1 MAYKRKSW
9 QEKFESIIQFEVKL
23 TDKKFADIPEGAKML
38 IATPKIIE
46 DYIFQIP
53 EGTETDL
60 KTIRKD
66 LALQFGAE
74 YTCPVTTGIF
84 LRIVAE
90 KAYES
95 YQNGKHLHEIAPFWR
110 VIKPKD
116 KILDKLSFGAAFV
129 LKMKAKEDGQ
139 IE

>member
-9 QEKFESIIQFEVKL
+9 QAKFESINQFEVKL
-23 TDKKFADIPEGAKML
+23 TDKIFADIPEGAKML

-60 KTIRKD
+60 KTLRKD
-66 LALQFGAE
+66 LAMQYGAE

-90 KAYES
+90 KAFES
-95 YQNGKHLHEIAPFWR
+95 YQNGTELNKIAPFWR
-110 VIKPKD
+110 TIKPKD
-116 KILDKLSFGAAFV
+116 KILTKLSFGSNFV
-129 LKMKAKEDGQ
+129 FDMKAQEISG
-139 IE
+139 

>member
-9 QEKFESIIQFEVKL
+9 QAKFESINQFEVKL

-60 KTIRKD
+60 KTLRKD
-66 LALQFGAE
+66 LAMQYGAE

-90 KAYES
+90 KAFES
-95 YQNGKHLHEIAPFWR
+95 YQNGTELNKIAPFWR
-110 VIKPKD
+110 TIKPKD
-116 KILDKLSFGAAFV
+116 KILTKLSFGSNFV
-129 LKMKAKEDGQ
+129 FDMKAQEISG
-139 IE
+139 

>member
-1 MAYKRKSW
+1 MVYKRKSW
-9 QEKFESIIQFEVKL
+9 QEKFESINQFEVKL

-60 KTIRKD
+60 KTLRKD
-66 LALQFGAE
+66 LALQYGAE

-90 KAYES
+90 KAFES
-95 YQNGKHLHEIAPFWR
+95 YQNGKELNKIAPFWR
-110 VIKPKD
+110 TIKPKD
-116 KILDKLSFGAAFV
+116 KILTKLSFGSNFV
-129 LKMKAKEDGQ
+129 FDMKAKEVSG
-139 IE
+139 

>member
-1 MAYKRKSW
+1 MVYKRKSW
-9 QEKFESIIQFEVKL
+9 QEKFESINQFEVKL

-60 KTIRKD
+60 KTLRKD
-66 LALQFGAE
+66 LALQYGAE

-84 LRIVAE
+84 LRIVSE
-90 KAYES
+90 KAFES
-95 YQNGKHLHEIAPFWR
+95 YQNGKELNKIAPFWR
-110 VIKPKD
+110 TIKPKD
-116 KILDKLSFGAAFV
+116 KILTKLSFGSNFV
-129 LKMKAKEDGQ
+129 FDMKAKEVSG
-139 IE
+139 